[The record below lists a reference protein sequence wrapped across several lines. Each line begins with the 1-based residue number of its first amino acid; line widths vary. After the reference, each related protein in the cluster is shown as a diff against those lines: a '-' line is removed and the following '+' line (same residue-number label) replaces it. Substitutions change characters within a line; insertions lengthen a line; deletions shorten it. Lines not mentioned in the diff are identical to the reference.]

1 MAVRPRKIS
10 DIKPLLTNLAQTSH
24 YEVQFGSLPR
34 ELKTYLSRKGI
45 DTRFIAE
52 SAGLL
57 CYSALLPT
65 TNLASNSVSN
75 YMGIRENFAH
85 TRQYDEISLDF
96 YVDSDYR
103 MLKFLESWMEFIAS
117 GSFNHLGLSGE
128 TQVINQNSDAY
139 FNRIQYPAYYKAN
152 AVKIIKFDRDYRKE
166 VEYNFRGL
174 YPRSISSIPVTY
186 TNSDTLKVSASFLY
200 DRYIAGK
207 TNSFNQSIIGDA
219 NNADFNQSQ
228 SNPENPQTAE
238 DIFRAS
244 QETYNFGVDTNNNI
258 GMLTG
263 QPIGSTSG
271 EYVSP
276 EIGQYPPGFG
286 P

>member
-1 MAVRPRKIS
+1 MAVSPRRIS

-24 YEVQFGSLPR
+24 YEVQFGSLPA
-34 ELKTYLSRKGI
+34 ELKTYLLRKGI

-96 YVDSDYR
+96 YVDSDYK
-103 MLKFLESWMEFIAS
+103 MLKFLESWMEFISS
-117 GSFNHLGLSGE
+117 GSFNHIGLTGE
-128 TQVINQNSDAY
+128 TPVINQNSDAY

-152 AVKIIKFDRDYRKE
+152 SVKIIKFDRDYRKE

-174 YPRSISSIPVTY
+174 YPRSMSSLPVTY
-186 TNSDTLKVSASFLY
+186 INSDTLKVSASFLY

-207 TNSFNQSIIGDA
+207 TNSFNQSIDRNS
-219 NNADFNQSQ
+219 NNTDPNQSQ
-228 SNPENPQTAE
+228 SNSENPQTAE
-238 DIFRAS
+238 DIFRTS
-244 QETYNFGVDTNNNI
+244 QENYTFGSDSQ
-258 GMLTG
+258 GL
-263 QPIGSTSG
+263 QFSSG
-271 EYVSP
+271 PLSP
-276 EIGQYPPGFG
+276 QANPSYTDISYSDYSSK
-286 P
+286 